1 MKIGGMFKRD
11 INRNINGVVK
21 VNQTDLPVVFQEL
34 DEYVVTKELLAHF
47 RKFFSAYGSSI
58 SSPTDKMGVWVSG
71 FFGSGKSHFIKVLSY
86 LLENRDVVWDDL
98 TCKPIEFF
106 EDKVTDA
113 TVLAD
118 MKRAITTDTD
128 VVLFNIDS
136 KADVHDADHRDSI
149 LKVFMK
155 VFDEAQG
162 FCAEIPE
169 LAEMERFLTQ
179 KGLYDSFRACFR
191 ERTGDVWEEARDT
204 FRLMPEDGLE
214 AFAKTTNQSVESAQ
228 KWFEGAEAKY
238 SLSIEK
244 FARLVREYLDAKGP
258 QHRIIFLVDEVGQY
272 IGQNTQLMLNLQTI
286 VENLGTECKGR
297 AWVLVT
303 SQEDMDAIL
312 GEMRASKANDFSKI
326 QGRFTTRL
334 SLSSANTDEV
344 IKRRLLD
351 KTREAASELKVEYQR
366 SKDILKNQLS
376 FTADGATMRTYAS
389 SGDFVDSY
397 PFIPYQFDL
406 LQKVFESIRKVGATG
421 AHLARGERSMLDSF
435 QQATRAVQQESTG
448 VLLPFHSFYEAI
460 EGFLE
465 TIVVRTVERA
475 GENPSLD
482 HFDQCVLKTLFL
494 IRYVDLIPGNIE
506 NLATLCVTGID
517 EDKLELKR
525 RIAESLT
532 RLEKET
538 LVQRNGDLYSF
549 LTNEERDVMNEIKG
563 VDLDHTEQVQLVS
576 DILFLDILK
585 DRRKHRLSVNGK
597 DYEFSRS
604 CDGVYRGTPN
614 GDISIE
620 VVTPFNDDYEGWN
633 TTRCIMQTAEGNG
646 KIIFR
651 VKDDPMLAREVAQYK
666 RTEKFVLQKDQTT
679 VPPSI
684 RRILQDHSAENR
696 ARRKRIQT
704 KLEDLFAVAD
714 VYTVGKLL
722 PIAATQADAVL
733 REAVE
738 YLITNTYRKLDF
750 LVAYCADPEKEIQS
764 MMKSHAASQLVL
776 DLDDENRHPNYR
788 AFEEIQEY
796 LRLKFLS
803 NEKVVLKDL
812 AERYNGRPWGWPLW
826 DTVVMASRLFRCGEI
841 RLLCDGGLLDFQSS
855 VEQLTKTR
863 NWAKVILQKE
873 KVPDE
878 GDRKKALELAKE
890 CFHQIPPSDAEDLA
904 IYIREKVAGT
914 LQDMDVWQK
923 EAGYAN
929 YPTQSMLE
937 THCKVLHLM
946 EHQKTTADLLHAVA
960 KAEDDLRDFAE
971 DLPLLQSFHKT
982 QKTVFDQGRSFV
994 QAKAVNSSYYADD
1007 GLAAWQDLQ
1016 RIMTAPSPFAQIPK
1030 IKGLV
1035 ASITKHDSELLGA
1048 KREKAL
1054 PAVRKRLDQLAL
1066 LADKMDADEGQK
1078 RQALA
1083 PLEALVGKT
1092 EETDS
1097 IDAIVAVA
1105 PQSQS
1110 AFERSLQYLES
1121 LKEDKR
1127 GGEPSKPVSKVCAS
1141 DFASGPYLETEE
1153 QVETFVQG
1161 LRSKLREQIQAG
1173 KRVQIQ

>member
-1 MKIGGMFKRD
+1 
-11 INRNINGVVK
+11 
-21 VNQTDLPVVFQEL
+21 
-34 DEYVVTKELLAHF
+34 
-47 RKFFSAYGSSI
+47 
-58 SSPTDKMGVWVSG
+58 
-71 FFGSGKSHFIKVLSY
+71 
-86 LLENRDVVWDDL
+86 
-98 TCKPIEFF
+98 
-106 EDKVTDA
+106 
-113 TVLAD
+113 
-118 MKRAITTDTD
+118 
-128 VVLFNIDS
+128 
-136 KADVHDADHRDSI
+136 
-149 LKVFMK
+149 
-155 VFDEAQG
+155 
-162 FCAEIPE
+162 
-169 LAEMERFLTQ
+169 
-179 KGLYDSFRACFR
+179 
-191 ERTGDVWEEARDT
+191 
-204 FRLMPEDGLE
+204 
-214 AFAKTTNQSVESAQ
+214 
-228 KWFEGAEAKY
+228 
-238 SLSIEK
+238 
-244 FARLVREYLDAKGP
+244 
-258 QHRIIFLVDEVGQY
+258 
-272 IGQNTQLMLNLQTI
+272 
-286 VENLGTECKGR
+286 
-297 AWVLVT
+297 
-303 SQEDMDAIL
+303 
-312 GEMRASKANDFSKI
+312 
-326 QGRFTTRL
+326 
-334 SLSSANTDEV
+334 
-344 IKRRLLD
+344 
-351 KTREAASELKVEYQR
+351 
-366 SKDILKNQLS
+366 
-376 FTADGATMRTYAS
+376 
-389 SGDFVDSY
+389 
-397 PFIPYQFDL
+397 
-406 LQKVFESIRKVGATG
+406 
-421 AHLARGERSMLDSF
+421 
-435 QQATRAVQQESTG
+435 
-448 VLLPFHSFYEAI
+448 
-460 EGFLE
+460 
-465 TIVVRTVERA
+465 
-475 GENPSLD
+475 
-482 HFDQCVLKTLFL
+482 
-494 IRYVDLIPGNIE
+494 
-506 NLATLCVTGID
+506 
-517 EDKLELKR
+517 
-525 RIAESLT
+525 
-532 RLEKET
+532 
-538 LVQRNGDLYSF
+538 
-549 LTNEERDVMNEIKG
+549 
-563 VDLDHTEQVQLVS
+563 
-576 DILFLDILK
+576 
-585 DRRKHRLSVNGK
+585 
-597 DYEFSRS
+597 
-604 CDGVYRGTPN
+604 
-614 GDISIE
+614 
-620 VVTPFNDDYEGWN
+620 
-633 TTRCIMQTAEGNG
+633 
-646 KIIFR
+646 
-651 VKDDPMLAREVAQYK
+651 
-666 RTEKFVLQKDQTT
+666 
-679 VPPSI
+679 
-684 RRILQDHSAENR
+684 
-696 ARRKRIQT
+696 
-704 KLEDLFAVAD
+704 
-714 VYTVGKLL
+714 
-722 PIAATQADAVL
+722 
-733 REAVE
+733 
-738 YLITNTYRKLDF
+738 
-750 LVAYCADPEKEIQS
+750 
-764 MMKSHAASQLVL
+764 
-776 DLDDENRHPNYR
+776 
-788 AFEEIQEY
+788 
-796 LRLKFLS
+796 
-803 NEKVVLKDL
+803 
-812 AERYNGRPWGWPLW
+812 
-826 DTVVMASRLFRCGEI
+826 MASRLVRCGEI